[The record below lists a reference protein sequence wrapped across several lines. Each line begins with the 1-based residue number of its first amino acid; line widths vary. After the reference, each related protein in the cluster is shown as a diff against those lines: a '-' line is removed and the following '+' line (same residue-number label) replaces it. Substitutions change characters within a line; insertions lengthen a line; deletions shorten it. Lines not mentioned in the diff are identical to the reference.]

1 MLTGACLHPT
11 GHVHL
16 TLDLLTSP
24 PRGVEGTRAILAG
37 VSRVPDQ
44 GSNPL
49 LAEEGSKLAVRESID
64 QVTTHLVSKRR
75 TVDKKELLNI
85 PKNTHGRSHKSL
97 APAARVLRNDV
108 KKLED
113 RLDKGLKLDDLRGTL
128 VRQENTTPG
137 IHDTFTKRDD
147 VVERFKSNVGTG
159 GNGRSLLKDL
169 SNDWQVNVELCPDGL
184 SNITECFEDGRLQLV
199 GRAL

>member
-1 MLTGACLHPT
+1 M
-11 GHVHL
+11 
-16 TLDLLTSP
+16 
-24 PRGVEGTRAILAG
+24 
-37 VSRVPDQ
+37 
-44 GSNPL
+44 
-49 LAEEGSKLAVRESID
+49 
-64 QVTTHLVSKRR
+64 
-75 TVDKKELLNI
+75 
-85 PKNTHGRSHKSL
+85 
-97 APAARVLRNDV
+97 

-113 RLDKGLKLDDLRGTL
+113 RLDKRLELDNLRGTL

-137 IHDTFTKRDD
+137 IHDTFTERDD

-159 GNGRSLLKDL
+159 GNGRRLLKDL